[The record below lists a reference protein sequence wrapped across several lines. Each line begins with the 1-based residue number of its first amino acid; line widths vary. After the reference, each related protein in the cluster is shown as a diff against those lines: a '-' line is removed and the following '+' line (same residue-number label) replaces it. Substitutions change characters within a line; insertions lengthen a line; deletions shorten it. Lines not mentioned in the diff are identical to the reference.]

1 MTACQI
7 FLLLFCTVI
16 SFHCG
21 YSVPISDGFDGIPAQ
36 LGNLPGYAI
45 FLISA
50 AAILLLGYVV
60 IGCVCC
66 PNHNIKALS
75 YQNGFSVS
83 RLNENNS
90 LQFENPSEFAIFPP
104 HSAVIDLQPVG
115 LPYPTFE
122 DKVTFEPL
130 PDILPRKFSGQ
141 SAACSSRPAHF
152 RALLKNK
159 VSLHDWFDDPN
170 NNFPRDHLQYIRELG
185 CGWFGRVVEGEA
197 SLIHNTE
204 EKTPVLVKILREEA
218 SPSEH
223 LHFLHEVRPY
233 RDVVHPNIVRLLGR
247 CLESD
252 PFLLIMEHSINDLKT
267 FLVQHENKENF
278 LKSGMPL
285 QMACNIAAGLKCLH
299 ENGFTHVDLAA
310 HNCFVCK
317 DFTIKIGDYG
327 ISFDK
332 CREDYYC
339 LGGIALPIRWC
350 SPETLLCTE
359 ATIET
364 KEITKEANVWAFGII
379 LWEIFELG
387 KLPYEELTNE
397 EVLQK
402 VLIEKTVQLLTPTKE
417 FPVKEELYLIMK
429 ECWKSVH
436 LRPSMD
442 KIENFLTRLYN
453 DCHNLKT
460 LETSFEE
467 RWNSLQP
474 KSIETKLL
482 GTELLPLKFENDFSE
497 RSDSHNYSSDGERF
511 SSFEMSYDM
520 YSKSIGSHLS
530 PSLRVLNGS
539 IDELTENDVCLNSVS
554 LAGEKSTADAASVLS
569 DSDLPQLED
578 DHGNQLKDNIMPEH
592 VSDAVRDFDMVL
604 VNQLSNPSRQS
615 HKFQLNGKKNST
627 NPFVAESCNQEMPKD
642 AHSNIHIA
650 SHYYTEVSS
659 NLNLQ
664 KLLPGQN
671 ANELKRLNNNNNEF
685 QLISDEINRHNDG
698 PEMMSTENSPDSIN
712 ANKVVDFSVVKNE
725 LAVNNLEKNTM
736 LTENK
741 PVHSDDEINLNN
753 QKLSDNL
760 SAVPDIIVHESPSI
774 IESSHDENE
783 NMVQEITSA
792 GSVYFEPSRPFRF
805 VFKDESVPEIDDEN
819 HVKISEETNSSQNT
833 PNGTDSSLEKFP
845 DMKYKPRSQHLT
857 STPLKNEKDN
867 NLSYSSSFADEDLGN
882 VFYSNS
888 PSDNLLNNECT
899 SGSAE
904 EFFSANCEIL
914 KDTPASNEKSLENI
928 TMKKFNESLCNETT
942 VRSDVSTKII
952 PSNVLVE
959 KSIASVDFTSAQ
971 SSFNTEHV
979 NNTLPISKHF
989 K

>member
-1 MTACQI
+1 M
-7 FLLLFCTVI
+7 
-16 SFHCG
+16 
-21 YSVPISDGFDGIPAQ
+21 
-36 LGNLPGYAI
+36 
-45 FLISA
+45 
-50 AAILLLGYVV
+50 
-60 IGCVCC
+60 IG
-66 PNHNIKALS
+66 L
-75 YQNGFSVS
+75 
-83 RLNENNS
+83 
-90 LQFENPSEFAIFPP
+90 
-104 HSAVIDLQPVG
+104 
-115 LPYPTFE
+115 
-122 DKVTFEPL
+122 
-130 PDILPRKFSGQ
+130 
-141 SAACSSRPAHF
+141 
-152 RALLKNK
+152 
-159 VSLHDWFDDPN
+159 
-170 NNFPRDHLQYIRELG
+170 YIRELG

-252 PFLLIMEHSINDLKT
+252 PFLLIMEHSINVNTRLLLFGWD
-267 FLVQHENKENF
+267 
-278 LKSGMPL
+278 
-285 QMACNIAAGLKCLH
+285 CL
-299 ENGFTHVDLAA
+299 TYPMVL
-310 HNCFVCK
+310 
-317 DFTIKIGDYG
+317 
-327 ISFDK
+327 
-332 CREDYYC
+332 
-339 LGGIALPIRWC
+339 
-350 SPETLLCTE
+350 PETLLCTE

-402 VLIEKTVQLLTPTKE
+402 VLIERTVQLLTPTKE
-417 FPVKEELYLIMK
+417 FPVKRRV
-429 ECWKSVH
+429 SVH

-520 YSKSIGSHLS
+520 YSKSIGSHL
-530 PSLRVLNGS
+530 R
-539 IDELTENDVCLNSVS
+539 
-554 LAGEKSTADAASVLS
+554 KSTADAASVLS

-578 DHGNQLKDNIMPEH
+578 DHGNHLKDNIMPEH

-604 VNQLSNPSRQS
+604 ANQLSNPSRQS

-642 AHSNIHIA
+642 AHSNIPIA

-736 LTENK
+736 LTESK
-741 PVHSDDEINLNN
+741 PVHSEDEINLNN

-882 VFYSNS
+882 VFYGNS

-899 SGSAE
+899 TGSAE

-928 TMKKFNESLCNETT
+928 RMKKFNESLCNETT
-942 VRSDVSTKII
+942 IRSDVSTKII

-971 SSFNTEHV
+971 STFNTEHV
-979 NNTLPISKHF
+979 NNTLPISKHDSNSQIIINNHVPSF
-989 K
+989 VSEMNESNSSECLDKDIKLEEIKNSQKPDKYSVQHLESTNQEDIGCFDFGEPVTP